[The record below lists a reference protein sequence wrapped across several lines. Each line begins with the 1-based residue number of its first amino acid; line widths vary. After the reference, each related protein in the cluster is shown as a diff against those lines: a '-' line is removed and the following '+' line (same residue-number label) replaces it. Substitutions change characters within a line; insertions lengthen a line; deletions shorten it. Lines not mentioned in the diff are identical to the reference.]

1 MLAFPLAN
9 GAFRTQ
15 ELTDCTPSLHPP
27 RRKMSAQETKSP
39 WEPTSEQNLIRY
51 RPSGTYFARYKVGGK
66 RVRKSLK
73 TDVFSV
79 AKIRL
84 PDELKKERKAQAA
97 RRRFGNGRMSVGDA
111 VQAYRGKVESNPE
124 LKPRSKEYYLMMLGF
139 IERAWPD
146 LFDSDVREITEADC
160 KAWLAKF
167 RKSYSASVVN
177 NAIGVLRAVF
187 QEAMDAGGRV
197 DNPAQGLKRTKVRP
211 KALQLPSREQFLKF
225 VAKIDSSGAGQA
237 HDCADF
243 VRFLAYSGCRL
254 REAAHVTWRDLDF
267 EKGRFHVRGDPQTGT
282 KNSETRWVPMIPE
295 LKSMLENLRAHREDE
310 PPEAPIM
317 RVRECQKSMDRG
329 ATLVGMRR
337 ITHHDLRHLF
347 ATICIESGVDV
358 PTVSR
363 WLGHKDGGVLAM
375 KTYGHLR
382 DEHSLAQA
390 KRVSFGS

>member
-1 MLAFPLAN
+1 
-9 GAFRTQ
+9 
-15 ELTDCTPSLHPP
+15 
-27 RRKMSAQETKSP
+27 MSAEETESL
-39 WEPTSEQNLIRY
+39 WESTTEQNLVRY

-66 RVRKSLK
+66 PVRKSLK

-79 AKIRL
+79 AKLRL

-97 RRRFGNGRMSVGDA
+97 RRRFGNGRMTVGDA
-111 VQAYRGKVESNPE
+111 VQAYREKIAGNPG
-124 LKPRSKEYYLMMLGF
+124 LKPRSKDYYLMVLKF
-139 IERAWPD
+139 IERSWPG
-146 LFDSDVREITEADC
+146 LFGSDVREITEADC
-160 KAWLAKF
+160 KTWLAKF

-187 QEAMDAGGRV
+187 QETMDAGGRL
-197 DNPAQGLKRTKVRP
+197 DNPAQRLKRTKVRP
-211 KALQLPSREQFLKF
+211 KALQLPSRAQFLKF
-225 VAKIDSSGAGQA
+225 VAEIDSSGAGQA

-254 REAAHVTWRDLDF
+254 QEAANVTWRDLDF
-267 EKGRFHVRGDPQTGT
+267 EKGRLHVRGDPQTGT
-282 KNSETRWVPMIPE
+282 KNSEMRWVPMIPE
-295 LKSMLENLRAHREDE
+295 LKSMLENLRAGREDE
-310 PPEAPIM
+310 SLETPIM

-329 ATLVGMRR
+329 AALVGMKR

-347 ATICIESGVDV
+347 ATICIESGVDI

-390 KRVSFGS
+390 RKVTFRTAEDLADLRSRSDGTSVAETN